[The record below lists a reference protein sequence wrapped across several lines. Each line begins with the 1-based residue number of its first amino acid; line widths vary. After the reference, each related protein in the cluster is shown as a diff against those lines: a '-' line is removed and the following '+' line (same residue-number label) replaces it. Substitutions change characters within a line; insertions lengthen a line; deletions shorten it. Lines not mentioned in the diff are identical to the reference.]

1 MVKNIQLNEIDTT
14 VAAENF
20 AKLLLDKHT
29 LFLNGTWGSGKSTF
43 LNKVEDI
50 TVLKIHYLDL
60 WNIKDERSVLE
71 LGFRS
76 LHPVIYF
83 LGRVMAVVAVV
94 ISLLMT
100 PAINLGLGVYF
111 QDSGVYTLIGFIVL
125 LVGVYQFF
133 KVKSDRVYIW
143 LFDKLQIDEKVL
155 VIDDFDRASS
165 EKQREAYKLFNVL
178 NGRLAIVFVGDYDNL
193 TDSGD
198 FLKKIID
205 QRVELPLVL
214 TSKEIWSDYLRE
226 IENTF
231 DVTVSQDLRS
241 LFLRSQLN
249 LRDRKHYNRLVI
261 QELIQNKKFGR
272 VNIEQQLA
280 VIYAYLFQ
288 QELYK
293 ALLRG
298 ELPAKS
304 EGYEKSMN
312 SENRLVSAISFEKTT
327 EDLIYDILNRN
338 GGYPAPFL
346 SNQSAYLLYEN
357 VDNLSVEEAQNIIS
371 DDEKLS
377 DSFMESEGI
386 DDFYRY
392 IESNYE
398 TFSSHQKVMFEQLA
412 INYGMQGKSTQ
423 LILYVINNIDNALI
437 PRKQLSGVSGSSLMY
452 SIPEEWKGMDEAEVS
467 RQRFNK
473 WMDLLFATKFTL
485 SDTVYFLENFSIFS
499 YSELKDLLPT
509 LNEEHLKVSDELHSQ
524 GIVLAYLSQQHIWE
538 HISKWPDCIF
548 RKIQEFSVEELLDF
562 FVKIQVLSFQ
572 SERVYAITA
581 AGRNFG
587 TGYIVPWDVD
597 VMDTFKKEFEML
609 KRQGYRL
616 I

>member
-1 MVKNIQLNEIDTT
+1 
-14 VAAENF
+14 
-20 AKLLLDKHT
+20 
-29 LFLNGTWGSGKSTF
+29 
-43 LNKVEDI
+43 
-50 TVLKIHYLDL
+50 
-60 WNIKDERSVLE
+60 
-71 LGFRS
+71 
-76 LHPVIYF
+76 
-83 LGRVMAVVAVV
+83 
-94 ISLLMT
+94 
-100 PAINLGLGVYF
+100 
-111 QDSGVYTLIGFIVL
+111 
-125 LVGVYQFF
+125 
-133 KVKSDRVYIW
+133 
-143 LFDKLQIDEKVL
+143 
-155 VIDDFDRASS
+155 
-165 EKQREAYKLFNVL
+165 
-178 NGRLAIVFVGDYDNL
+178 
-193 TDSGD
+193 
-198 FLKKIID
+198 
-205 QRVELPLVL
+205 
-214 TSKEIWSDYLRE
+214 
-226 IENTF
+226 
-231 DVTVSQDLRS
+231 
-241 LFLRSQLN
+241 
-249 LRDRKHYNRLVI
+249 
-261 QELIQNKKFGR
+261 
-272 VNIEQQLA
+272 
-280 VIYAYLFQ
+280 
-288 QELYK
+288 
-293 ALLRG
+293 
-298 ELPAKS
+298 
-304 EGYEKSMN
+304 MN

-357 VDNLSVEEAQNIIS
+357 VDNLSVEKAQNIIS

-509 LNEEHLKVSDELHSQ
+509 LNEEHLKESDELHSQ